1 MRGSMFNITNEC
13 NVYLWDPDV
22 VPHKEI
28 YEKLKAHGVLSGFH
42 RLDEITK
49 LSPLGFPGW
58 IADLQQYAEKN
69 QITVYAQ

>member
-1 MRGSMFNITNEC
+1 MRGSTFNITNEC
-13 NVYLWDPDV
+13 GVYLWDPDV
-22 VPHKEI
+22 IPHKEI
-28 YEKLKAHGVLSGFH
+28 YEALKAHRVLSGFH
-42 RLDEITK
+42 RLSEVSS